1 LPASWLRLPHEI
13 IFHIAHC
20 VKMRSASTR
29 ISQHRRVTSPSTS
42 SVGTLI
48 SSARWIAAIGYQTR
62 ALRCSVS
69 PSGRKEIDACTWQ
82 HTAVSIRYRHRS
94 ASSGLPA
101 SVAAPSEPF
110 PLPSGGCAMMSSRG
124 IIAYARVR
132 ARDGA
137 TCSLIA
143 AARYSYICR

>member
-1 LPASWLRLPHEI
+1 
-13 IFHIAHC
+13 

-29 ISQHRRVTSPSTS
+29 ISRHRRVTSPSTS

-62 ALRCSVS
+62 ALRRSVS
-69 PSGRKEIDACTWQ
+69 LSGRRRNRCMYL
-82 HTAVSIRYRHRS
+82 AVRGRIYSLS
-94 ASSGLPA
+94 AAFCLLRAAGISG
-101 SVAAPSEPF
+101 APSEPF
-110 PLPSGGCAMMSSRG
+110 PLPSSGCAMMSSRG
-124 IIAYARVR
+124 IIAYARVC